1 MEVGKD
7 KDREEFIFVDEMN
20 ELEAR
25 EFLKVRGATFSDEE
39 MRYIFDT
46 IGTSPVTLI
55 DLMSKIS
62 VYQKT
67 LKDCVDAVLGGA
79 HQDLL
84 AFPLKPIFKALKENP
99 EGVSPDYFNNQKYEG
114 IDMSNPGA
122 VSSVMKTSNAIIYRI
137 ELRKYQLMSAA
148 HKTALKT
155 YTPIIN
161 NNSFSTTK

>member
-1 MEVGKD
+1 
-7 KDREEFIFVDEMN
+7 
-20 ELEAR
+20 
-25 EFLKVRGATFSDEE
+25 
-39 MRYIFDT
+39 
-46 IGTSPVTLI
+46 
-55 DLMSKIS
+55 MSKIS

-67 LKDCVDAVLGGA
+67 LKDYVDAVLGGA

-84 AFPLKPIFKALKENP
+84 AFPLKPILKALKENP
-99 EGVSPDYFNNQKYEG
+99 EGVSPDYFNNQEYKG